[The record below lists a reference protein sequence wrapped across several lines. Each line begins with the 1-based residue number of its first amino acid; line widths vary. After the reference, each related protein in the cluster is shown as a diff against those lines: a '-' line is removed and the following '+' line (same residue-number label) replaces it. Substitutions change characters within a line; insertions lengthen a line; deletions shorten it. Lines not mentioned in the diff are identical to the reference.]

1 MIKITGL
8 VRVTV
13 RVAWYKIG
21 RIIAAIWL
29 ARVIN
34 KTVRVPIDCHGSYRD

>member
-1 MIKITGL
+1 MIKIIGL

-21 RIIAAIWL
+21 RVIAAIWL

-34 KTVRVPIDCHGSYRD
+34 KDSQGSHRLSWLL